1 MPTNNSTN
9 SDHTPH
15 QPEVLVY
22 LQKQFATQQWD
33 FIFPHSGGKETYIAH
48 GNGHSYFV
56 KLGAPL
62 ANYQTM
68 ASLGLTPPVIATGV
82 LEDGT
87 SLLAQPYV
95 DGRKPTW
102 TDFHSYL
109 DQIAS
114 IVGSMHHDPEL
125 RRILTPPSSERYNM
139 LGLEALVHLQEKW
152 DRHKTLVPAV
162 AEWVD
167 EQIDQLLVQIEAIEG
182 TGAVAAHNDI
192 CNANWLISTD
202 GQIYLIDLD
211 AMSLDDPAG
220 DLGAILWWYYP
231 PELRPRFIEIA
242 GYQNDEQLHTRMR
255 LRMAIHC
262 LDILLA
268 REQSFDQF
276 DAARFVDSLADFRA
290 ILAGEE
296 NPQGYG

>member
-1 MPTNNSTN
+1 MF
-9 SDHTPH
+9 
-15 QPEVLVY
+15 
-22 LQKQFATQQWD
+22 LQRQFATHQWE
-33 FIFPHSGGKETYIAH
+33 FSFPHSWGKETYIAH
-48 GNGHSYFV
+48 GNGHSYFI

-62 ANYQTM
+62 VNYQIM

-82 LEDGT
+82 MEDST

-95 DGRKPTW
+95 DGRNPSWK
-102 TDFHSYL
+102 DFHLYL

-114 IVGSMHHDPEL
+114 IVGSMHHNPEL
-125 RRILTPPSSERYNM
+125 RRILAPPHSERYHV
-139 LGLEALVHLQEKW
+139 LGLEAQVHLREKW
-152 DRHKTLVPAV
+152 DRYKVLVPGV

-167 EQIDQLLVQIEAIEG
+167 EKLDQLTEGLEAVEG
-182 TGAVAAHNDI
+182 TGAVVSHNDI

-211 AMSLDDPAG
+211 AMSLDDPAS

-231 PELRPRFIEIA
+231 PKLRPRFMEIA
-242 GYQNDEQLHTRMR
+242 GYQNDEQLKTRMR

-262 LDILLA
+262 LDILLP
-268 REQSFDQF
+268 RENSFDRF
-276 DAARFVDSLADFRA
+276 DADNFVHSLADFRA